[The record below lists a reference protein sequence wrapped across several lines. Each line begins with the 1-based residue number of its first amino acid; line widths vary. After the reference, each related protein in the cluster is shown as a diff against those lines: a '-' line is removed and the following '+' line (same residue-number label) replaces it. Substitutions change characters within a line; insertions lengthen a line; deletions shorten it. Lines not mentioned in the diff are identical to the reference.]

1 MIKKKLI
8 LCVSLL
14 FGGVMLFAQNSDSL
28 NESKR
33 FKHLVGLQAN
43 ALFRQILNFSGAN
56 TPVNN
61 PYLLTY
67 SIVTPKKGWGL
78 DAGMGYTYNKT
89 FETDGNVKKNN
100 FINDLYFRL
109 GPQKMLPLNRRFS
122 AQIAFHLLFEILNS
136 DTQTES
142 NFGSQIT
149 RVITKSSSVRYGG
162 GPALGLRYR
171 VSNRVLLGTE
181 ASYYFRKG
189 QLKSDLKTETIFQ
202 GNIIQEDISN
212 TNNDLT
218 QVVFNPPAVLFL
230 VLRF

>member
-1 MIKKKLI
+1 M
-8 LCVSLL
+8 
-14 FGGVMLFAQNSDSL
+14 
-28 NESKR
+28 
-33 FKHLVGLQAN
+33 
-43 ALFRQILNFSGAN
+43 
-56 TPVNN
+56 
-61 PYLLTY
+61 
-67 SIVTPKKGWGL
+67 VTPKKGWGI

-122 AQIAFHLLFEILNS
+122 AQIAFHLLYEILNS

-149 RVITKSSSVRYGG
+149 RVITKSSSVRYGC

-189 QLKSDLKTETIFQ
+189 QLKSDLRTETIFQ

-212 TNNDLT
+212 TNNDLA